1 MSSSDPAIV
10 VAALYQ
16 FVTLDDFEALR
27 EPLLAEM
34 QRLDVKG
41 TLLLANEGIN
51 GTVSGSREGIDALL
65 DWLKRDPRFAE
76 LGHKESYCDAHPF
89 YRTKV
94 KLKREI
100 VTMGLPD
107 VDPNRRVGT
116 YVEPEQWNELIDDP
130 GVLVIDTRNDYE
142 VAIGSFEGAV
152 DPRTKSFREFPE
164 YVRQHYDPSRHKKV
178 AMFCTG
184 GIRCE
189 KASSF
194 MLNEGFEEV
203 FHLKGGILSY
213 LERVPEAQSRWR
225 GDCFVFDNRV
235 TVRHDLSEGEFEQC
249 HACRMPIST
258 ADQSSDKYTPGI
270 SCPHCWDSLPE
281 KTRASARERQKQIE
295 LARARNQPHPIG
307 RNPRESSNA

>member
-27 EPLLAEM
+27 EPLLAQM
-34 QRLDVKG
+34 QRLDIKG

-51 GTVSGSREGIDALL
+51 GTVSGTRESIDALL
-65 DWLKRDPRFAE
+65 GWLKRDPRFAE

-100 VTMGLPD
+100 VTMGVPD

-116 YVEPEQWNELIDDP
+116 YVEPEQWNALIEDP
-130 GVLVIDTRNDYE
+130 EVLVIDTRNDYE

-249 HACRMPIST
+249 HACRMPISN

-307 RNPRESSNA
+307 RNPRETSNA

>member
-1 MSSSDPAIV
+1 MERAD
-10 VAALYQ
+10 
-16 FVTLDDFEALR
+16 R
-27 EPLLAEM
+27 
-34 QRLDVKG
+34 R
-41 TLLLANEGIN
+41 
-51 GTVSGSREGIDALL
+51 SR
-65 DWLKRDPRFAE
+65 
-76 LGHKESYCDAHPF
+76 
-89 YRTKV
+89 
-94 KLKREI
+94 
-100 VTMGLPD
+100 
-107 VDPNRRVGT
+107 
-116 YVEPEQWNELIDDP
+116 
-130 GVLVIDTRNDYE
+130 VLVIDTRNDYE

>member
-27 EPLLAEM
+27 EPLLAQM
-34 QRLDVKG
+34 QRLDIKG

-51 GTVSGSREGIDALL
+51 GTVSGTRESIDALL
-65 DWLKRDPRFAE
+65 GWLKRDPRFAE

-100 VTMGLPD
+100 VTMGVPD

-116 YVEPEQWNELIDDP
+116 YVEPEQWNALIEDP
-130 GVLVIDTRNDYE
+130 EVLVIDTRNDYE

-307 RNPRESSNA
+307 RNPRETSNA